1 MHLNFVKRST
11 LSVNYVCNSFFS
23 AKLFLQPCLFFF
35 ILLRIA
41 KCPFKRLFKKSWSL
55 CAANNI
61 FKYKTAIM
69 IKNVLGSLLLVCAM
83 FASFTG
89 MAQDQKLIDEK
100 ILTEYFA
107 KNKIKAMRTPSGLYY
122 TISKKGTGE
131 NAKAGKQV
139 TMNYIGKFLDG
150 KKFDG
155 NVDENFAPAGGRT
168 PLTFTLGVGQVIKGW
183 DEGVQLLNKGA
194 RGTLYIPSGLAYGPG
209 GRGPIPPNSILM
221 FDVELLS
228 MAD

>member
-1 MHLNFVKRST
+1 MERRFE
-11 LSVNYVCNSFFS
+11 
-23 AKLFLQPCLFFF
+23 Q
-35 ILLRIA
+35 LLI
-41 KCPFKRLFKKSWSL
+41 
-55 CAANNI
+55 
-61 FKYKTAIM
+61 KYKPGIM

-89 MAQDQKLIDEK
+89 MAQDQKAIDDK
-100 ILTEYFA
+100 ILTEYFT
-107 KNKIKAMRTPSGLYY
+107 KNKIKAMKTPSGLYY

-139 TMNYIGKFLDG
+139 SMNYLGKFLDG

-168 PLTFTLGVGQVIKGW
+168 PLAFTLGVGQVIKGW

-194 RGTLYIPSGLAYGPG
+194 RGTLYIPSGLAYGPN

-228 MAD
+228 MAE